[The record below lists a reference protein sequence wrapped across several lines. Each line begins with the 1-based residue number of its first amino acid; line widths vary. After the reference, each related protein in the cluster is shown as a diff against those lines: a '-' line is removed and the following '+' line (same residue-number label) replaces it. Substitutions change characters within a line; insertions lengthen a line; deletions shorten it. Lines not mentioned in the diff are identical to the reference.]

1 MAEFLVGKGEGLV
14 LVCRHLLGEIAHR
27 RRSARHR
34 GKKKKKQEA
43 DEKLTH
49 LL

>member
-1 MAEFLVGKGEGLV
+1 MAQFLVGKGEGLM
-14 LVCRHLLGEIAHR
+14 LVCRHLLVEIAHR
-27 RRSARHR
+27 RRSAQHR
-34 GKKKKKQEA
+34 GKKKQEA